1 MSTFPVRGR
10 GVPHPS
16 QPGGPLAA
24 AVCLLAVAALLGM
37 PVPGVAGIFD
47 TIDKVEKS
55 VTNTEKK
62 VDQTTRIKDSSKRI
76 TEKSGAPTR
85 PRLDDEK
92 HRLVSNM
99 PASAA
104 RKKSRS
110 RRVGLNQKR
119 GRVSEAAPACRG
131 RAIGTARGDAAQI
144 GVEAAC
150 DLADVAADARGGQ
163 RIGTVEQHLELRA
176 AAERVAL
183 EVVRD
188 DHQRD
193 SLPRSSSARPCS

>member
-76 TEKSGAPTR
+76 TEKSGDLGDEVIPDSKSSDAPKPPPAPAAAAKPFFFESVGEGKQAIPVDQIAGR
-85 PRLDDEK
+85 I
-92 HRLVSNM
+92 SNGEIQPGTLAWSEGM
-99 PASAA
+99 PDWRPASEVPSL
-104 RKKSRS
+104 R
-110 RRVGLNQKR
+110 GLF
-119 GRVSEAAPACRG
+119 
-131 RAIGTARGDAAQI
+131 AAQPPP
-144 GVEAAC
+144 
-150 DLADVAADARGGQ
+150 
-163 RIGTVEQHLELRA
+163 
-176 AAERVAL
+176 
-183 EVVRD
+183 
-188 DHQRD
+188 
-193 SLPRSSSARPCS
+193 LPGKR